1 MDKNI
6 QERTW
11 STGDVARLLQISKST
26 LIRWIRVGFLQ
37 EPAVVQVGRVH
48 FRIWRRDDIVRAWN
62 HKNNYY
68 WWTRGEIE
76 RGKHDGGTQ
85 PDAERRGG
93 DENGGGTPPSENTR
107 TQS

>member
-48 FRIWRRDDIVRAWN
+48 FRIWRRDDVVRAWN
-62 HKNNYY
+62 HKKNYF
-68 WWTRGEIE
+68 WWTRGQIE
-76 RGKHDGGTQ
+76 RGKNDGGTQ
-85 PDAERRGG
+85 PGPERPGG
-93 DENGGGTPPSENTR
+93 EQPAGTQPTEDNR
-107 TQS
+107 A

>member
-1 MDKNI
+1 MDNKPE
-6 QERTW
+6 ERTW
-11 STGDVARLLQISKST
+11 STGEVARLLQISKST
-26 LIRWIRVGFLQ
+26 LIRWIRVGFVP

-48 FRIWRRDDIVRAWN
+48 FRIWRRYDIVWAWN

-85 PDAERRGG
+85 PGTERHSG
-93 DENGGGTPPSENTR
+93 EQPAGTQPTEDDR
-107 TQS
+107 A

>member
-1 MDKNI
+1 MDKEI
-6 QERTW
+6 DERTW
-11 STGDVARLLQISKST
+11 STGDVARLLKISKST

-48 FRIWRRDDIVRAWN
+48 FRIWRRDDVVRAWN
-62 HKNNYY
+62 HKKSYY

-85 PDAERRGG
+85 PGAERPSG
-93 DENGGGTPPSENTR
+93 EQPAGTQPTEDNR
-107 TQS
+107 A